1 MKKSQLVKIIKD
13 AVREELKSSLPGIL
27 TEVMESTQ
35 TSSKIKSVDPV
46 DITKRVLERTQV
58 EDKPS
63 PKNQTK
69 RYTKN
74 EALNRVLNETVGG
87 IPQEGSVVGSGSAET
102 ITDFQGQEV
111 SVDALPSHVSNALT
125 RNYSDV
131 LNLVDKKRGITK

>member
-87 IPQEGSVVGSGSAET
+87 IPQEGSVV
-102 ITDFQGQEV
+102 
-111 SVDALPSHVSNALT
+111 
-125 RNYSDV
+125 
-131 LNLVDKKRGITK
+131 